1 MGAALNN
8 FILSGGLETLRTMY
22 REWPF
27 FQTVVNNAQLELS
40 RACFDTAEW
49 YAARVRPKELG
60 KRLHG
65 IIQAEHM
72 RTVEAVLQLTQ
83 EAELMAHAKV
93 VRRTID
99 LRNPAVAPLSTLQV
113 ALMDRWEKLTPEEQ
127 AGPWREAML
136 QTIAG
141 IAAALQSTG

>member
-1 MGAALNN
+1 
-8 FILSGGLETLRTMY
+8 MY

-40 RACFDTAEW
+40 RACFETAVW
-49 YAARVRPKELG
+49 YADRVKPKTLG
-60 KRLHG
+60 RRLHEL
-65 IIQAEHM
+65 IEEEHR
-72 RTVEAVLQLTQ
+72 RTVDAILKISGNS
-83 EAELMAHAKV
+83 ELMAHAKV
-93 VRRTID
+93 VRKTIE
-99 LRNPAVAPLSTLQV
+99 LRNPAVAPLSALQV
-113 ALMDRWEKLTPEEQ
+113 ALMDRWEMLTPEEQ